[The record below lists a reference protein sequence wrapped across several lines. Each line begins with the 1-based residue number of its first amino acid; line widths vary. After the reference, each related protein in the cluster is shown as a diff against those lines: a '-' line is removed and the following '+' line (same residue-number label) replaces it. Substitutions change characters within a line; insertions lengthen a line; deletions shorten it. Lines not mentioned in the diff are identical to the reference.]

1 MMNRLGTVARLT
13 AGGALT
19 AWHYMWRTTPWSR
32 REVPGSPGEDGP
44 PPLPDAVDVAGLQLP
59 EDGVGP
65 LFHRCYR
72 VRIRDARLS
81 PEEVMAR
88 VTADPNRVAPT
99 EMARFERIGE
109 AKDRLAVGD
118 EYVVRIAGPW
128 DGPVRAV
135 AVTPTSFRL
144 ATLTGHLEAG
154 QIEFRVRQD
163 DGLVFEIESWARSA
177 DRVVNFFYEFLP
189 FAKESQLHMWTSML
203 EQVVQLTGGRRTGR
217 MEIETRRADG

>member
-1 MMNRLGTVARLT
+1 MRGLGTGARLT
-13 AGGALT
+13 AGSVLT

-32 REVPGSPGEDGP
+32 RELSGSLEEDGP
-44 PPLPDAVDVAGLQLP
+44 PPLPDGIDTAGIQLP

-65 LFHRCYR
+65 LFHRRYQ
-72 VRIRDARLS
+72 VRIAGARLS
-81 PEEVMAR
+81 PEDVIAC
-88 VTADPNRVAPT
+88 VTRDPNRVAPT
-99 EMARFERIGE
+99 EMARFEPVGE
-109 AKDRLAVGD
+109 MKDALAVGD

-144 ATLTGHLEAG
+144 ATLAGHLEAG
-154 QIEFRVRQD
+154 QIEFRARSD

-189 FAKESQLHMWTSML
+189 FAKESQFHMWTSML
-203 EQVVQLTGGRRTGR
+203 EQVVELTGGRRSGR
-217 MEIETRRADG
+217 MEIETRRASG